1 VQQVFA
7 AVGKRGKWVL
17 PLGLLAALAF
27 PQFASLMQVAIAP
40 LLVVLLVISFLQLNE
55 SSQSSPFFNV
65 QLFGTRFSG
74 RQSANKRS
82 VRSWWVHTWSA
93 ELTRT
98 LLLLLGIQLVLPIVV
113 LLIMRVLSVPVAWQ
127 VPITLVG
134 AASFITG
141 GPSIVMMLGGNGG
154 AAIRLLVISTLAL
167 PITAFPVLALL
178 PLHSS
183 HIMLVKTAIV
193 LALVV
198 LGALI
203 VARLL
208 RKYVL
213 SAYNVKQRQV
223 LDGLSAIVLAFI
235 VLGLMA
241 AIHTAWDQPD
251 LLLKTLFWAC
261 VINFAYQVLGLG
273 LNHLFSMKLPI
284 VLGVMTG
291 NRAVAIFLTAL
302 PASTYQPFL
311 LFIACYQIP
320 MYLTPLLGNYVYRR
334 YTQNAI

>member
-1 VQQVFA
+1 MQQALA

-17 PLGLLAALAF
+17 PLGLLAALLL
-27 PQFASLMQVAIAP
+27 PQFARLMQDAIGP

-55 SSQSSPFFNV
+55 STPFSTAIGT
-65 QLFGTRFSG
+65 QLRGLL
-74 RQSANKRS
+74 SADTK
-82 VRSWWVHTWSA
+82 
-93 ELTRT
+93 RT
-98 LLLLLGIQLVLPIVV
+98 LLLLLAIQLVLPIVV
-113 LLIMRVLSVPVAWQ
+113 LLAMRLLSVPVAWQ
-127 VPITLVG
+127 VPVTLVG

-154 AAIRLLVISTLAL
+154 AAIRLLIISTLAL

-183 HIMLVKTAIV
+183 HIMLVRTAFV
-193 LALVV
+193 LTLVV
-198 LGALI
+198 LGAYV
-203 VARLL
+203 VASLL
-208 RKYVL
+208 RKFVL
-213 SAYNVKQRQV
+213 NEYNEQQREV
-223 LDGLSAIVLAFI
+223 LDGLAACLLAFI

-241 AIHTAWDQPD
+241 AIHTAWDKPG
-251 LLLKTLFWAC
+251 LLLQTLFWAC
-261 VINFAYQVLGLG
+261 LVNFLYQVLGLV
-273 LNHLFSMKLPI
+273 LNHLFSMNLPI

>member
-1 VQQVFA
+1 MQQALA

-17 PLGLLAALAF
+17 PLGLLAALAL
-27 PQFASLMQVAIAP
+27 PQLARLMQEAIGP

-55 SSQSSPFFNV
+55 SSQASPV
-65 QLFGTRFSG
+65 TDTRLH
-74 RQSANKRS
+74 RL
-82 VRSWWVHTWSA
+82 
-93 ELTRT
+93 LTADIKRT
-98 LLLLLGIQLVLPIVV
+98 LLLLFAIQLVLPIVV
-113 LLIMRVLSVPVAWQ
+113 LLAMRLLSVPVAWQ
-127 VPITLVG
+127 VPVTLVG
-134 AASFITG
+134 AASCITG
-141 GPSIVMMLGGNGG
+141 GPSMVMMLGGNGA
-154 AAIRLLVISTLAL
+154 AAIRLLVVSTLAL

-183 HIMLVKTAIV
+183 HIMLVRTAFV
-193 LALVV
+193 LTLVV
-198 LGALI
+198 LGAYV

-208 RKYVL
+208 RKFVL
-213 SAYNVKQRQV
+213 NDYNEKQRAV
-223 LDGLSAIVLAFI
+223 LDGLAACLLAVI

-241 AIHTAWDQPD
+241 AIHTAWDEPG
-251 LLLKTLFWAC
+251 LLIKTLFWAC
-261 VINFAYQVLGLG
+261 LVNFAYQVIGLG

>member
-1 VQQVFA
+1 VQQVLA

-27 PQFASLMQVAIAP
+27 PQFARFMQVTIGP
-40 LLVVLLVISFLQLNE
+40 LLVVLLVISFLQLND
-55 SSQSSPFFNV
+55 SSQRTQAVKTRQSDRSSN
-65 QLFGTRFSG
+65 G
-74 RQSANKRS
+74 RQSARL
-82 VRSWWVHTWSA
+82 WWSSLSSA
-93 ELTRT
+93 EVKRA
-98 LLLLLGIQLVLPIVV
+98 LLLLFSIQLILPILV
-113 LLIMRVLSVPVAWQ
+113 LLIMRAFSVPLEWQ

-141 GPSIVMMLGGNGG
+141 GPSIVMMLGGNGS
-154 AAIRLLVISTLAL
+154 AAIRLLVFSTLAL
-167 PITAFPVLALL
+167 PVTAFPVLAML

-183 HIMLVKTAIV
+183 HIMLARTAIL

-198 LGALI
+198 LGAFI
-203 VARLL
+203 VARIL
-208 RKYVL
+208 RKFVL
-213 SAYNVKQRQV
+213 GAYCEQQREV
-223 LDGLSAIVLAFI
+223 LDGLAAVVLALI

-241 AIHTAWDQPD
+241 AIHSAWAEPN

-261 VINFAYQVLGLG
+261 FINFTYQFIGLG

-334 YTQNAI
+334 YTQNAT